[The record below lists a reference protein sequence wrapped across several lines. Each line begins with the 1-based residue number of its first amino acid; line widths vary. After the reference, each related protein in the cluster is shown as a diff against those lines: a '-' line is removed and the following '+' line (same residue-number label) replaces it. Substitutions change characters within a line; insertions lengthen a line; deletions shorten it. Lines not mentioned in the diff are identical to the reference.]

1 MQEKTHHVQKCMVTF
16 ARAVLQRHYI
26 KTIAAA
32 AGQLRL
38 FRLPICQGRSQ
49 RKGGCSRTLLSS
61 GMTVDSIS
69 ASVPHCLRAAKFTN
83 QESVDR
89 ALQAADETAET
100 MHLLK
105 KCNVFMAR
113 GRARKLG

>member
-1 MQEKTHHVQKCMVTF
+1 MPRKKSEKGWMLKN
-16 ARAVLQRHYI
+16 
-26 KTIAAA
+26 AAK
-32 AGQLRL
+32 
-38 FRLPICQGRSQ
+38 FWH
-49 RKGGCSRTLLSS
+49 
-61 GMTVDSIS
+61 DSIS

-83 QESVDR
+83 QEAVDR